1 MSFLNSDIK
10 RIDQEETQIGIKNNV
25 IVQNER
31 LPSTGYTL
39 SKRWMLH
46 SLRPNIEAQLFFLQK
61 IVSKFIFHCIKSKIY
76 NNSQDMNKSLMSLT
90 DVIGGCHYKKLDLWL
105 QPRPAVKSKS
115 MRAYEIQVQSANTE
129 DRDKV

>member
-1 MSFLNSDIK
+1 MDASFFEAKHTSSIIFPAKNRIK
-10 RIDQEETQIGIKNNV
+10 IYF
-25 IVQNER
+25 
-31 LPSTGYTL
+31 P
-39 SKRWMLH
+39 LH
-46 SLRPNIEAQLFFLQK
+46 
-61 IVSKFIFHCIKSKIY
+61 KSKIY

>member
-1 MSFLNSDIK
+1 
-10 RIDQEETQIGIKNNV
+10 
-25 IVQNER
+25 
-31 LPSTGYTL
+31 
-39 SKRWMLH
+39 
-46 SLRPNIEAQLFFLQK
+46 
-61 IVSKFIFHCIKSKIY
+61 
-76 NNSQDMNKSLMSLT
+76 MNKSLMSLT